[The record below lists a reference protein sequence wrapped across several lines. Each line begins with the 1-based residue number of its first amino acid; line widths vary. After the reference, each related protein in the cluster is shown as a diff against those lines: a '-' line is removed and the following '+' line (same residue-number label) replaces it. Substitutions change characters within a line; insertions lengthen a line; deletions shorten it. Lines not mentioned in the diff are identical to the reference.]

1 MILSIDDWLVLSIDI
16 EVLIV
21 TMVMLYFCVKE
32 KAKPVVFF
40 GVIAVFTILIL
51 FCSLP
56 LLELSNSIGRGNG
69 LFLIVGFLYLVPLRY
84 LIKEPFKKTFTV
96 LGFVWFYSM
105 LQYSISVHITRAIT
119 ASNEAEN
126 FMVIWLAIQS
136 GLFLLSIFF
145 YFKFLRKRFIP
156 LIENMD
162 KENYPILTLLSILWF
177 SFTLIGNYV
186 MITTGSSQYDIFVV
200 AMFFVIGLCAFI
212 TYSLFYSF
220 IFSKKMVSFLTSE
233 SLKDSITGLKNR
245 RAFLQDAN
253 KLIEKKTTFSF
264 IFIDLDLF
272 KNINDKYGHLCGDRY
287 LALFGKVLEE
297 ELQYSS
303 TVYRIYGDEFA
314 LIYYGDNIEEFSNRL
329 AEINVHDMPDEMPYL
344 GFSFGYSSFPSDG
357 ATIEKLLTKA
367 DEKMYRS
374 KSLKEKKSV

>member
-1 MILSIDDWLVLSIDI
+1 MILSTDDWLVLSIDL

-21 TMVMLYFCVKE
+21 TMAMLYFCVKE
-32 KAKPVVFF
+32 KAKPLVFF
-40 GVIAVFTILIL
+40 GVISIFTILIS

-56 LLELSNSIGRGNG
+56 LFELSDAIGRGNG
-69 LFLIVGFLYLVPLRY
+69 LFLIVGFVYLIPLRY

-105 LQYSISVHITRAIT
+105 LQYSISVHISRAIT
-119 ASNEAEN
+119 ASNLAEN
-126 FMVIWLAIQS
+126 FMVIWLAVQT
-136 GLFLLSIFF
+136 GLFISGNFFF
-145 YFKFLRKRFIP
+145 YKFLKKRFIP

-162 KENYPILTLLSILWF
+162 KENYPILTILSILWF

-186 MITTGSSQYDIFVV
+186 MITTGSSQTDIFVV
-200 AMFFVIGLCAFI
+200 VMFFVIGLCAFI

-220 IFSKKMVSFLTSE
+220 IFSKKMASLLTTE

-264 IFIDLDLF
+264 VFIDLDLF
-272 KNINDKYGHLCGDRY
+272 KNINDKYGHLCGDHY
-287 LALFGKVLEE
+287 LAHFGNVLEE
-297 ELQYSS
+297 NLQYSS

-314 LIYYGDNIEEFSNRL
+314 LIYCGDNIEDFSNRL
-329 AEINVHDMPDEMPYL
+329 AEIDAHDMPDEMPYL

-357 ATIEKLLTKA
+357 TTIEKLLTKA

-374 KSLKEKKSV
+374 KTIKEKKVL